1 MDTWGTVIGQRTMDS
16 INRMCD
22 NVADLEL
29 RDLFAM
35 NIMNGICANGENEM
49 ALRTDDG
56 CESLATMSYK
66 LADAMIKVRKN
77 R

>member
-16 INRMCD
+16 IYRMC
-22 NVADLEL
+22 NTVADLEL

-35 NIMNGICANGENEM
+35 NIMNGICANGVPEM
-49 ALRTDDG
+49 VLRTDDG

-66 LADAMIKVRKN
+66 LADAMIKVHKN